1 MAPLLGAGLF
11 ALAGG
16 PVAAEIDAVTFT
28 VAVASLALLRVDEA
42 GPQRAAAGPGTPGE
56 RGKFTAGFRFIGGEP
71 ALRSITAALAIAL
84 LVFGFTESA
93 AYSVVTIGLHHA
105 ASFVGVLMTI
115 QGVGAVIGGLTAAAL
130 LKRVSEGM
138 LIAIALCFASA
149 AVLLLTLPD
158 IVTAVT
164 GMVLAGLVGPWV
176 AVAAT
181 TAIQRRTPAP
191 LIGRVTGAFRPG
203 PDTVTG

>member
-1 MAPLLGAGLF
+1 
-11 ALAGG
+11 
-16 PVAAEIDAVTFT
+16 
-28 VAVASLALLRVDEA
+28 
-42 GPQRAAAGPGTPGE
+42 
-56 RGKFTAGFRFIGGEP
+56 
-71 ALRSITAALAIAL
+71 
-84 LVFGFTESA
+84 
-93 AYSVVTIGLHHA
+93 VVTIGLHHA

-138 LIAIALCFASA
+138 LIAIALSFASA

-158 IVTAVT
+158 IVTAVA

-191 LIGRVTGAFRPG
+191 LIGRVSGAFGLSLTIPQVVSIGFGATLIAFVSYRLLLVAVAAVAMAAVSFLLSQPVTRHRTAEMAAAAADAGPDAARPG
-203 PDTVTG
+203 PDTVIA